1 MEYVKKFNQWAD
13 YKGKFKGKLLTPME
27 FAQFGVKGRDLIMSN
42 RTYYKEFCQYDHM
55 KQDKEFQHY
64 LTTFVTT
71 NPLIDKGY
79 SENRCFIDIYTKLK
93 YITLNDYFSVK
104 EQSHK
109 QTCTTSGN
117 RLTDWE
123 LRRVKIHLKDYI
135 NWIKNKDE
143 IMEQWEEDAELFQI
157 EREELED
164 YYESYSY
171 GEYEDELPF

>member
-27 FAQFGVKGRDLIMSN
+27 FAQFGVKGRDL
-42 RTYYKEFCQYDHM
+42 
-55 KQDKEFQHY
+55 
-64 LTTFVTT
+64 
-71 NPLIDKGY
+71 
-79 SENRCFIDIYTKLK
+79 